1 MKVECLMFLFTPA
14 VMCCQLLLRM
24 QVWNRRVPIM
34 RNGDTQAKDLDRY
47 QEEDQYVILVA

>member
-1 MKVECLMFLFTPA
+1 MFLFTPA